1 MRPIQIDTPQRVA
14 IGYTV
19 ASVGDRIL
27 AYLIDLIII
36 IVFMFAMMILFTVA
50 GVITGFQNQT
60 VIVVFPVLMVLP
72 YLLYD
77 LMMEYFFNGQSP
89 GKKIRKIKV
98 VRLDGT
104 PATVGS
110 YLLRWIFRLIDVFI
124 AQGGVAIL
132 TILINGKGQRL
143 GDLAAGTTVI
153 KLQTETSLYDT
164 VLTPLPDGYQGRYAQ
179 VNQLSDQE
187 VALVKE
193 VLQVTFANPDVELK
207 NKLLS
212 RMQSALRKKLGIISD
227 EPSRT
232 ILETVL
238 KDYTFFN
245 R

>member
-1 MRPIQIDTPQRVA
+1 MYPIQIDTPQRVV

-27 AYLIDLIII
+27 AYLIDLIIVI
-36 IVFMFAMMILFTVA
+36 IFIFSAMILFMIA
-50 GVITGFQNQT
+50 GVVTGFQNRAI
-60 VIVVFPVLMVLP
+60 VIVFPVLILLP

-77 LMMEYFFNGQSP
+77 LLMEYFFNGQSP
-89 GKKIRKIKV
+89 GKKMRKIKV
-98 VRLDGT
+98 VRLDGSS
-104 PATVGS
+104 ATLGN
-110 YLLRWIFRLIDVFI
+110 YLLRWIFRLVDIFL

-153 KLQTETSLYDT
+153 KLQSKTSLYDT
-164 VLTPLPDGYQGRYAQ
+164 VLMPLPEGYQGLYPQ
-179 VNQLSDQE
+179 VKQLNDNQI
-187 VALVKE
+187 ALVKE

-207 NKLLS
+207 NKL
-212 RMQSALRKKLGIISD
+212 QNHIKTALEKKMGIISN
-227 EPSRT
+227 EESRT
-232 ILETVL
+232 FLDTVL

>member
-1 MRPIQIDTPQRVA
+1 MCPIQIDTPQHVA

-27 AYLIDLIII
+27 AYLIDLIIVI
-36 IVFMFAMMILFTVA
+36 FFLVAMIILFTIA
-50 GVITGFQNQT
+50 GVITGFRNQA
-60 VIVVFPVLMVLP
+60 VIIVFPVLILLP

-77 LMMEYFFNGQSP
+77 LLMEYFFNGQSP
-89 GKKIRKIKV
+89 GKKLRKIKV

-104 PATVGS
+104 PATLGN
-110 YLLRWIFRLIDVFI
+110 YLLRWVFRLVDIFL
-124 AQGGVAIL
+124 AQGGVATL

-153 KLQTETSLYDT
+153 KLQTGTTLYDT
-164 VLTPLPDGYQGRYAQ
+164 VLTPLPEYYQGRYVQ
-179 VNQLSDQE
+179 VNQLSDKE

-207 NKLLS
+207 NKIQT
-212 RMQSALRKKLGIISD
+212 RMQSVLQKKLGIVSN
-227 EPSRT
+227 ESPRT
-232 ILETVL
+232 FLETVL
-238 KDYTFFN
+238 KEYTFFN